1 MPEKVLSDQM
11 RRDTMKKNDRR
22 NTMYDTCIFD
32 LYGTLV
38 DIRTDEEKAELW
50 ERLSLFYAYYGAK
63 YAPDELKRSYRRLT
77 EELTAG
83 HRALRRDSHE
93 AFPEIRIEEVFQ
105 ALFAEKGITA
115 DEPLVRHA
123 GQFFR
128 ILSTE
133 FVRLYEGTEEMLAAV
148 KKSGRKIYL
157 LSNAQ
162 RIFTEYEMN
171 ALGIT
176 PYFDGIFISS
186 DESCKKPDLEFFQ
199 KLIDTYGIA
208 PERAVMVGNDGICD
222 IEGAKRAGLSTLY
235 VHSDISPEEDAPE
248 ADFVLEQTDMERIA
262 EILLS

>member
-1 MPEKVLSDQM
+1 
-11 RRDTMKKNDRR
+11 
-22 NTMYDTCIFD
+22 MYDTCIFD
-32 LYGTLV
+32 LYGTLA

-176 PYFDGIFISS
+176 P
-186 DESCKKPDLEFFQ
+186 
-199 KLIDTYGIA
+199 
-208 PERAVMVGNDGICD
+208 
-222 IEGAKRAGLSTLY
+222 
-235 VHSDISPEEDAPE
+235 
-248 ADFVLEQTDMERIA
+248 
-262 EILLS
+262 